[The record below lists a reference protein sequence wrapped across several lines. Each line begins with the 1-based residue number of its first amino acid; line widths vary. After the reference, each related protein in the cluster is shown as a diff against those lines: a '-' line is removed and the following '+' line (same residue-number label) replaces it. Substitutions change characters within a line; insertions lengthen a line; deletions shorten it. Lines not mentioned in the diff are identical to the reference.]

1 MTRKVNV
8 ILIIAILAAVTARAF
23 LLLNKNQPHLKVTHA
38 SGLKQGTINCTQAC
52 HKELQT
58 ALNYDR
64 IHNKTRGSENV
75 SEQMS
80 ISLPT
85 ASGGLQPI
93 MNFYSGYTTTIKNVP
108 VGALDH
114 KQPNK
119 RVDLFSQ
126 GSITKSYVA
135 AIILQLE
142 QEHRLSLNDT
152 ISQYLGNRYP
162 DWNQITIKQL
172 LNMTSG
178 ILNYTNGTLF
188 NASFKQPYHRW
199 TADQMIKLAYNN
211 NQPRTHC
218 KTGGNLCFKPGTNYM
233 YSNTAYLLAGKI
245 IESVTNHTLEY
256 EMQHRLLG
264 PKSKLG
270 KLNNTYYLVNYPAG
284 IMRRLV
290 HGYGLL
296 APNIPHA
303 FDWLTQD
310 FTQLNMYTT
319 AADGGNISNS
329 EDIVLWSRLL
339 LQTNKIMQPHQQQQ
353 LKQLICN
360 DRNSSFFGQQV
371 NLIGKT
377 CKQGYG
383 LGVIKKYNIK
393 FGPVWTYQG
402 ENVGY
407 TSVYYLFQ
415 KSNID
420 IAIQRGS
427 AVNTNFKPLLSKLL
441 HILNHYKANRSP

>member
-1 MTRKVNV
+1 MTRKVK
-8 ILIIAILAAVTARAF
+8 ITLIIAILAAVIAGGF
-23 LLLNKNQPHLKVTHA
+23 LLLNKNRAHLKVTHA
-38 SGLKQGTINCTQAC
+38 SGLKQETINCTQAC

-64 IHNKTRGSENV
+64 IHNKTQDSENV
-75 SEQMS
+75 GEQMS

-85 ASGGLQPI
+85 ASGKLQPI
-93 MNFYSGYTTTIKNVP
+93 MNYYSGYATTIKTLP
-108 VGALDH
+108 VGTLDPE
-114 KQPNK
+114 QPNK
-119 RVDLFSQ
+119 RVDLFAQ

-178 ILNYTNGTLF
+178 ILNYTNDTLF

-218 KTGGNLCFKPGTNYM
+218 KTGGNLCFTPGTNYM

-270 KLNNTYYLVNYPAG
+270 KLNNTYYLVNYPES

-296 APNIPHA
+296 APNIPHSS
-303 FDWLTQD
+303 DWLTQD

-319 AADGGNISNS
+319 AADGGNISNAK
-329 EDIVLWSRLL
+329 DIVLWSRLL
-339 LQTNKIMQPHQQQQ
+339 LQTNKIMQAHQQQQ

-360 DRNSSFFGQQV
+360 DRNSSFFGQPVKQ
-371 NLIGKT
+371 IGKS
-377 CKQGYG
+377 CNQGYG
-383 LGVIKKYNIK
+383 LGILERYNPDY
-393 FGPVWTYQG
+393 GLLWTYEG

-407 TSVYYLFQ
+407 TSVYYLLQ
-415 KSNID
+415 QSNID

-427 AVNTNFKPLLSKLL
+427 AVNANFNQLMTTTVQ
-441 HILNHYKANRSP
+441 ILNKYKVT